1 MNILLCCSV
10 GMSTSLLVKRMEKV
24 ASEHGEEHNIW
35 AVPCDSI
42 RYHIKKADVVLLG
55 PQIRFLLP
63 EVTKLGNALGVPVDI
78 INMVDYGT
86 YNGESV
92 LKQAKRLIAN
102 NQ

>member
-24 ASEHGEEHNIW
+24 AIEHGEDHSIW

-42 RYHIKKADVVLLG
+42 RHHIKKADVVLLG

-63 EVTKLGNALGVPVDI
+63 EVTKLGKGLGVPVDI
-78 INMVDYGT
+78 INMVDYGS
-86 YNGESV
+86 YNGEAV
-92 LKQAKRLIAN
+92 LKQAHRLMAN